1 MSTHPTDALG
11 EGSLEQTSLFED
23 IILDLIPVMPE
34 RLERYDTALTYTE
47 LRAHARQVL
56 LVWLR
61 ARLTNVPLSSH
72 FTETVACSTES
83 YRDWYFPEWPSEDD
97 YEKGADAADF
107 KHAYARAEIAQAS
120 AKATCADCSLRVQC
134 LALSIGADPSSPAP
148 RVTDGVWG
156 GLGELAREAVANGF
170 NTSRRAYLNR
180 LSVMAGAPRKGGP
193 LMDVAEVEAL
203 EEAALR
209 GQPSRRQQTES
220 SLDLV
225 SR

>member
-1 MSTHPTDALG
+1 MNAHPTARGG
-11 EGSLEQTSLFED
+11 EGLLVETNLFAD
-23 IILDLIPVMPE
+23 IVVDLIPVMPE
-34 RLERYDTALTYTE
+34 RLEQYDTPLTYAE
-47 LRAHARQVL
+47 IREHARQVL
-56 LVWLR
+56 LAWLR

-72 FTETVACSTES
+72 FTENVACSRES
-83 YRDWYFPEWPSEDD
+83 NRDWYFPEWPSEDD
-97 YEKGADAADF
+97 YEKGADAEEF

-120 AKATCADCSLRVQC
+120 AKATCADCPLRVQC

-156 GLGELAREAVANGF
+156 GLGELARESVANRF

-180 LSVMAGAPRKGGP
+180 LSVMAGAPHKGGP
-193 LMDVAEVEAL
+193 LMDVAEMEAL
-203 EEAALR
+203 EETALR
-209 GQPSRRQQTES
+209 GQSSRRQQTES